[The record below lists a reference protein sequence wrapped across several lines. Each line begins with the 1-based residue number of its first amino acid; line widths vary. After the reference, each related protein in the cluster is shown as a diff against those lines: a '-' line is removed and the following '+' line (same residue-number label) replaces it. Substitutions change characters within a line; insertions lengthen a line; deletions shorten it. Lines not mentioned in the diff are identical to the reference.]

1 MACEQ
6 YFFYLRSQFYK
17 QEREMNN
24 KQIITL
30 IVVAVAAMAV
40 GYFIGTGTS
49 GVKSE
54 SQITMKNQDD
64 SLNYFLGLN
73 WGYSVG
79 TAPWKVDGDL
89 IASGLLQVL
98 NDSSAFDAMS
108 AQAVFRDLS
117 MAISEVEAQQSQE
130 AALKNMEDGIAFLKE
145 NGKRDGVITTESG
158 LQYEVVTEGDG
169 PKPSETSTV
178 SVLYEGSLIDGTVF
192 DSNFESGDTITLALN
207 AFIPG
212 WTEGLQLMP
221 VGSTYKFYIPSNLAY
236 GERDNGP
243 IPGNSTLIFKVE
255 LLGFE

>member
-1 MACEQ
+1 
-6 YFFYLRSQFYK
+6 
-17 QEREMNN
+17 MNN

-54 SQITMKNQDD
+54 SQVNMKNQDD

-73 WGYSVG
+73 FGYNVE

-89 IASGLLQVL
+89 IASGILQVL
-98 NDSSAFDAMS
+98 KDSSTFDPAT
-108 AQAVFRDLS
+108 AQMIFQDLS
-117 MAISEVEAQQSQE
+117 VAVSEVQAQQSQAE
-130 AALKNMEDGIAFLKE
+130 AMKNMEDGIAFLDE
-145 NGKRDGVITTESG
+145 NGKREGVITTESG
-158 LQYEVVTEGDG
+158 LQYEIVKEGDG

-178 SVLYEGSLIDGTVF
+178 SVFYEGTLIDGTVF
-192 DSNFESGDTITLALN
+192 DSSYETGDTVTFPLN
-207 AFIPG
+207 QVIPG

-221 VGSTYKFYIPSNLAY
+221 VGSTFKFYIPSNLAY

-243 IPGNSTLIFKVE
+243 IPANSTLIFKVE
-255 LLGFE
+255 LLGFK